1 VLSATSLA
9 GSRHDRYVLY
19 ASGFMVCSRSACAAP
34 LVTALTLFRVL
45 LCCCGCTGVNHPLWS
60 HSYLGYG
67 FDVVQTKVDSL
78 VHQLA
83 HTGSASDLPWDT
95 ALLSSAVMAMQS
107 NRTGPGA
114 AAAAHQVASAF
125 QPAAAGDSSSGSG
138 SASPQQQ
145 VAVSAAVHVVGDG
158 VVDPC
163 LPAGYTSADGRIGSG
178 VWQQCQQLV
187 QAVINPA
194 ACKPV
199 QAIPCPEIPDNMPKL
214 QGEGRCW
221 HWLGCA
227 DSHSSVIGSFC
238 TLM

>member
-1 VLSATSLA
+1 VIHRLW
-9 GSRHDRYVLY
+9 GRPH
-19 ASGFMVCSRSACAAP
+19 VC
-34 LVTALTLFRVL
+34 
-45 LCCCGCTGVNHPLWS
+45 LCCCACAGVNHPLWS

-83 HTGSASDLPWDT
+83 RKELASDGPLDT
-95 ALLSSAVMAMQS
+95 ALLSTAVVAVQS
-107 NRTGPGA
+107 NTTGPGA
-114 AAAAHQVASAF
+114 AAAAHSVYPAA

-138 SASPQQQ
+138 AISPQQQ
-145 VAVSAAVHVVGDG
+145 AAASAAVHVVGDG

-163 LPAGYTSADGRIGSG
+163 LPAGYTSEDGRIGSG

-187 QAVINPA
+187 QAVIDPA

-214 QGEGRCW
+214 QGEGCCW
-221 HWLGCA
+221 HRLGCA
-227 DSHSSVIGSFC
+227 DSHSLVG
-238 TLM
+238 

>member
-1 VLSATSLA
+1 MHHLC
-9 GSRHDRYVLY
+9 GRPH
-19 ASGFMVCSRSACAAP
+19 CC
-34 LVTALTLFRVL
+34 
-45 LCCCGCTGVNHPLWS
+45 LCCCACAGVNHPLWS

-83 HTGSASDLPWDT
+83 RTGIASDVPLDA
-95 ALLSSAVMAMQS
+95 ALLSTAVVAVQS
-107 NRTGPGA
+107 NTTGPGA
-114 AAAAHQVASAF
+114 AAAAHQVASAA
-125 QPAAAGDSSSGSG
+125 QPAAAGDTSSGSG
-138 SASPQQQ
+138 STSPQQQ
-145 VAVSAAVHVVGDG
+145 QAASAAVHVVGDG

-187 QAVINPA
+187 QAVIDPA

-214 QGEGRCW
+214 QGDGWCW
-221 HWLGCA
+221 HRLGRGDNHNCVV
-227 DSHSSVIGSFC
+227 DSWRHAYLKLAASTGCSRGPQ
-238 TLM
+238 